1 MLKVAHIN
9 LFDYQGGAAKL
20 AWTIMESMTA
30 FGHDVRI
37 FAHRKTTNDE
47 RIIPIPFPGVWW
59 QKEALAQQQKQGLFD
74 LYSAAL
80 LGVLQHPFFQEADVL
95 HLHCINGNYVSFL
108 LLPFLMELKPTVW
121 TLHDPMA
128 FTGGCY
134 HTDYCNHWTDMACQQ
149 CPLDQAAP
157 DRLQRTA
164 VQQLKT
170 AVYRLTDFALASPS
184 QWLKTQAEASILQ
197 GHDVRLIRNGVD
209 VDIFHPGN
217 KAALRAKLGLPANK
231 KILMFAAHG
240 GFNERRK
247 GGQFLIQALTALHS
261 RYPDLVLLNIGTYDQ
276 TALAGLPTARIDIPF
291 VNDQRLLAEYYAAS
305 DLFASPSLSENLS
318 LTICEAMACGTPVIA
333 FPAGGT
339 PEVVLHRQNGY
350 LARMNDSGDL
360 ADGIAFFLADPVRL
374 EQAGQSARLQI
385 VDHFN
390 VRKMVAEYTGLYE
403 ELLAKKSR
411 SAGLA
416 EGGRATSAYDYQALL
431 EQYQVPAFVE
441 IAKSRGW
448 GNVWQQFAVAAAPF
462 SGRPDERDLF
472 TDLVG
477 SYCLRSID
485 PQRQGLALLDQIGF
499 WLAQRRPPA
508 DPSRQPLL
516 QQQALAHCCRILKER
531 LAEWFHTTP
540 LEQLNRLDPRRQ
552 AILTAVWQHLV
563 LNPASGLQR
572 PPAGINPYP
581 ERIRRFLLQQ
591 NLLPLYPSLL
601 IAALYGKTDFTYEP
615 FPETAGQSSVLPTGA
630 FWQYIR
636 ERYRQ
641 PREKGE

>member
-37 FAHRKTTNDE
+37 FAHRKTTQDE
-47 RIIPIPFPGVWW
+47 RIIPIPFPAAWW
-59 QKEALAQQQKQGLFD
+59 QKDALAEQQKQGLFD
-74 LYSAAL
+74 VYSAAL

-108 LLPFLMELKPTVW
+108 LLPFLTELKPTVW

-157 DRLQRTA
+157 GRLQRTA

-170 AVYRLTDFALASPS
+170 AVYRLTDFVLASPS
-184 QWLKTQAEASILQ
+184 QWLKTQAEQSILR

-217 KAALRAKLGLPANK
+217 RTALRTKLGLPADK

-339 PEVVLHRQNGY
+339 PEVVSHRQNGY

-360 ADGIAFFLADPVRL
+360 ADGIAFFLEDPARL
-374 EQAGQSARLQI
+374 ERAGQAARLQI

-390 VRKMVAEYTGLYE
+390 VRKMVAEYTALYE
-403 ELLAKKSR
+403 ELLSGKAQA
-411 SAGLA
+411 AGTA
-416 EGGRATSAYDYQALL
+416 DRGAAAIAYNYQALL

-441 IAKSRGW
+441 VAKSRGW
-448 GNVWQQFAVAAAPF
+448 GNVWQQFSAAAAPYAD
-462 SGRPDERDLF
+462 RPDERDLF

-477 SYCLRSID
+477 SYCLRSMD

-499 WLAQRRPPA
+499 WLTRRQPPA
-508 DPSRQPLL
+508 DPSRLPLL
-516 QQQALAHCCRILKER
+516 QQQALVHCSRIIRER
-531 LAEWFHTTP
+531 LAELFHILP
-540 LEQLNRLDPRRQ
+540 LEQLNRLEPRRQ
-552 AILTAVWQHLV
+552 ALLIAVWQQLV
-563 LNPASGLQR
+563 VNPASSLQR
-572 PPAGINPYP
+572 PPAGIDLHP
-581 ERIRRFLLQQ
+581 ERIARFLSQQ
-591 NLLPLYPSLL
+591 EFLPGYPSLL
-601 IAALYGKTDFTYEP
+601 IAALYGRTDYEP
-615 FPETAGQSSVLPTGA
+615 FPEETGPSGQPDGA
-630 FWQYIR
+630 FWQSIQ
-636 ERYRQ
+636 EWYRQ
-641 PREKGE
+641 MRKKGE